1 MEESPGDIYHVTR
14 DAEYLRQA
22 QAEAEYFDQPR
33 FMGVDLEF
41 QVTDPYWNEQFTGD
55 KKVAW
60 YETIPSYGTFRRG
73 CALGAGGL
81 KQRTRILQQN
91 PALHL
96 TIYDISEESLAI
108 LERGLGGRFPGR
120 VATRQVDLN
129 FAELPENGYDLIISA
144 SCLHHLLNLEHIAY
158 EINRSLTSEGF
169 FFFQDYVGEARF
181 QFAEE
186 KKRLFEAALEEA
198 RSHYPFLRSWQVV
211 WPDLSDWEY
220 SPFEA
225 VRPGEILT
233 ILGRCLDE
241 VSVRTFG
248 AVIGLLLFLRP
259 VPGSRQPVVTRSRWR
274 AVLAAAASK
283 LRLRPTDETAD
294 FNVVIAK
301 LASHLM
307 PLDRLLAN
315 ADILQPG
322 NAFAVYRKKRLGEPA
337 AD

>member
-1 MEESPGDIYHVTR
+1 MGEHAGDSYHVIR

-22 QAEAEYFDQPR
+22 QAEAEFFDQPQ
-33 FMGVDLEF
+33 FISIDTEF
-41 QVTDPYWNEQFTGD
+41 PVIDPYWNERFTGD
-55 KKVAW
+55 EKVAW

-81 KQRTRILQQN
+81 EQRTRILEQN

-96 TIYDISEESLAI
+96 TIYDISGESLVL
-108 LERGLGGRFPGR
+108 LERRLGGRFPGR

-129 FAELPENGYDLIISA
+129 FAELPEKGYDLIISA
-144 SCLHHLLNLEHIAY
+144 SCLHHLLNLEHIAF

-169 FFFQDYVGEARF
+169 FFLQDYVGEARF

-186 KKRLFEAALEEA
+186 KKRLFEAALEGA
-198 RSHYPFLRSWQVV
+198 RSRYPFLRSWQVV

-225 VRPGEILT
+225 VRPGEILN
-233 ILGRCLDE
+233 ILASCLDE
-241 VSVRTFG
+241 VSVHTAG
-248 AVIGLLLFLRP
+248 SVVGLPLFLRP
-259 VPGSRQPVVTRSRWR
+259 VPGSRPLVVTRSRWR
-274 AVLAAAASK
+274 AALAAAASK
-283 LRLRPTDETAD
+283 LRLLPTHETAD
-294 FNVVIAK
+294 FSVVVAK